1 MNQKKTAEIEG
12 RPSDSN
18 AILNE
23 IVPDWPIGTGK
34 NFNAT
39 LPSIPNVNNIDTSSV
54 VFLTLPK
61 ILYGI
66 AGIEIKIYFKNLVSC
81 IDKSSLKFSCEC
93 PIGSYNDSYWSC
105 THDKT
110 GIYPIKIT
118 VKDANNRIVGVANS
132 QIKIADKNNGN
143 DQNIVTLIVG
153 DSIMGNG
160 KIADFLQENIISNG
174 NNNIRFMGS
183 HSGSGAPLAINK
195 AAVEAYGGWSWD
207 TFMVHWLDGNEYN
220 KKTKFMKMKNGV
232 LTEAVQEY
240 LDKYNNGKAPDIVI
254 FYLGCNDIAFAKMD
268 TLANAIQK
276 SVENRNKL
284 LAMFRKAMP
293 NALFGVVLL
302 GPPNSREKA
311 FELNYKKE
319 LPRQQYLYNQLS
331 YVRRTLLDLQASQD
345 ISLIPIYVGV
355 DDFEDYPE
363 DNAVHP
369 NETGQRRFAQM
380 LEFWLKNLNY
390 AK

>member
-39 LPSIPNVNNIDTSSV
+39 LPVVPKVDNIDKSSV

-61 ILYGI
+61 IIYGI
-66 AGIEIKIYFKNLVSC
+66 TGIELRIYFNNLVFSFN
-81 IDKSSLKFSCEC
+81 KSLLKFSCEC

-143 DQNIVTLIVG
+143 NQNIVTLIVG

-160 KIADFLQENIISNG
+160 KIADFLQENIIKNG

-183 HSGSGAPLAINK
+183 HSGLGAPLAIGK
-195 AAVEAYGGWSWD
+195 AAVEAYGGWCWD
-207 TFMVHWLDGNEYN
+207 TFMNYWQEGDEYN
-220 KKTKFMKMKNGV
+220 KKTKFMKMENGV
-232 LTEAVQEY
+232 LIEAVQEY
-240 LDKYNNGKAPDIVI
+240 LNKYNSGKAPDIVI
-254 FYLGCNDIAFAKMD
+254 FSLGCNDIACAKMD
-268 TLANAIQK
+268 NLENAIQK
-276 SVENRNKL
+276 SIENQNKL
-284 LAMFRKAMP
+284 IAMFRKAMP
-293 NALFGVVLL
+293 NTLFGVVLL

-311 FELNYKKE
+311 FVLNYKSDIQ
-319 LPRQQYLYNQLS
+319 RHQYLYNQLS
-331 YVRRTLLDLQASQD
+331 YVRRTLLNLQDSQD
-345 ISLIPIYVGV
+345 VSLIPIYTGV

-390 AK
+390 VK